1 MNDII
6 EETKGKEGKLA
17 MANIKYPDLGILA
30 TEGSKEFVE
39 KVNKLLNDW
48 DDERE
53 VNFVIPSSCPRFG
66 SGEGKGLI
74 QESIRGKDI
83 YIFVDVTNYSVTYKV
98 CGIENHMSP
107 DDHFADLKRLIAAC
121 NGKAKRITV
130 IMPFLYEG
138 RQHRRTTRESLDC
151 ALMLRELESIG
162 VSDIIAFDAHDP
174 RVQNAIP
181 LHSLENVRPTYQVV
195 KSLFKEVDDLTLDD
209 EHLMIVSPDE
219 GASDRAIYLANIL
232 GVNVGMFYKRRDYT
246 KIVDG
251 RNPIVAH
258 EFIGESV
265 KGKDIIV
272 VDDMISSGDSMID
285 VAQQLKN
292 RGANRIFVNATYG
305 LFTNG
310 LDKFDEAVKNGIIYK
325 ILTTNLVY
333 QTKELLKRDYYIN
346 VDMTEYT
353 AAIISN
359 LTRDHSISE
368 LINPAEK
375 LKKLTE
381 NYIAN
386 QKKKENA

>member
-1 MNDII
+1 M
-6 EETKGKEGKLA
+6 
-17 MANIKYPDLGILA
+17 KYPDLGILA
-30 TEGSKEFVE
+30 TSGSKEFVQR
-39 KVNKLLNDW
+39 VNGFLNKW
-48 DDERE
+48 DDEQE
-53 VNFVIPSSCPRFG
+53 VDFVIPSVCPRFG

-74 QESIRGKDI
+74 NQSIRGKDI
-83 YIFVDVTNYSVTYKV
+83 YIFVDITNYSITYTV
-98 CGIENHMSP
+98 CGYTNHMSP

-121 NGKAKRITV
+121 NGKARRITV

-138 RQHRRTTRESLDC
+138 RQHRRTARESLDC
-151 ALMLRELESIG
+151 ALMLQELENMG
-162 VSDIIAFDAHDP
+162 VSDIITFDAHDP

-195 KSLFKEVDDLTLDD
+195 QSLFKEVKDLKIDHD
-209 EHLMIVSPDE
+209 HLMIVSPDE

-246 KIVDG
+246 TIVDG

-265 KGKDIIV
+265 EGKDIIV

-285 VAQQLKN
+285 VAKQLKA

-310 LDKFDEAVKNGIIYK
+310 LDKFDEAVKEGLIYK

-333 QTKELLKRDYYIN
+333 QPKELLKRDYYIN
-346 VDMTEYT
+346 VDMAEYT
-353 AAIISN
+353 AALISN

-368 LINPAEK
+368 LIDPANR
-375 LKKLTE
+375 LKALLEEYTK
-381 NYIAN
+381 NN
-386 QKKKENA
+386 